1 MRITGGTKLVGVIG
15 DPVEH
20 SRSPQMH
27 NAAFEALG
35 LNYVY
40 VPFRVRTGKLREA
53 IEGLKALGVVGVNVT
68 IPHKEGALEL
78 ADEASEEARLIGAAN
93 TLTFKGESVI
103 ADNTD
108 GRGFLMA
115 LEAAGIEVPREVLV
129 LGAGGTARAVTVALA
144 RRGVERLTIANRTLS
159 RAEELA
165 ESLRKSFP
173 ALRVNAI
180 PLERD
185 ALRQAVEG
193 SGLLVNTTSVGMRQ
207 DDPMLIDPEWLHPGL
222 AVYDV
227 IYTPPKTKL
236 VEEAERKGLKCA
248 GGTDMLVFQ
257 GAISFEIW
265 TGRRAPIDTMRSALL
280 KALGLTG

>member
-27 NAAFEALG
+27 NAAFEELG
-35 LNYVY
+35 LDYVY
-40 VPFRVRTGKLREA
+40 VPFHVRAGRLRQA

-78 ADEASEEARLIGAAN
+78 ADEASEEAKLIGAAN
-93 TLTFKGESVI
+93 TLTFKGERVI

-115 LEAAGIEVPREVLV
+115 LKAAGIEVPEAVLV

-144 RRGVERLTIANRTLS
+144 REGVEKLTIANRTVS

-165 ESLRKSFP
+165 GSLKKSFP
-173 ALRVNAI
+173 ALKVEVM
-180 PLERD
+180 PLEPSK
-185 ALRQAVEG
+185 LKEAVKE
-193 SGLLVNTTSVGMRQ
+193 SGLLVNATSVGMKE
-207 DDPMLIDPEWLHPGL
+207 DDPMLIDPEWLHPEL

-236 VEEAERKGLKCA
+236 VEAAERKGLRCA
-248 GGTDMLVFQ
+248 GGVDMLVYQ

-265 TGRRAPIDTMRSALL
+265 TGRKAPIDRMRSALL